1 MNNFM
6 ESFVSV
12 KFHNLKF
19 TLKTFV
25 AKTEQKVNKI
35 IDSILRVEKIIKL
48 EHVDEYERIYLKA
61 KEFTEAIKKIS

>member
-1 MNNFM
+1 M

-25 AKTEQKVNKI
+25 TKTEQKVNKI
-35 IDSILRVEKIIKL
+35 MDSILRVENIVKL
-48 EHVDEYERIYLKA
+48 EHVDEYERIYLKT
-61 KEFTEAIKKIS
+61 K

>member
-25 AKTEQKVNKI
+25 TKTEQNVNKI
-35 IDSILRVEKIIKL
+35 MDSILRVENIVKL
-48 EHVDEYERIYLKA
+48 EHVDEYERIHLKA
-61 KEFTEAIKKIS
+61 K